1 MIIVLKQGTTQQEI
15 DTVTNAVVA
24 RGVSVSPIV
33 GTEMT
38 ILGLTGDTS
47 RIDPDQLE
55 SFHCVERI
63 MKVAEPFKKANR
75 AFHPA
80 PSEIKIGNTV
90 VGGKKLAIMAGPC
103 SVESNEQISAV
114 AQAVKDAGATVLRG
128 QAAHVPVLLPRTGIR
143 GAGHA
148 LPCPRA
154 DRTAHRDRADV
165 PLRH

>member
-63 MKVAEPFKKANR
+63 MKVAPAGFADLGGRRVCGGPHSQVEEPL
-75 AFHPA
+75 
-80 PSEIKIGNTV
+80 SE
-90 VGGKKLAIMAGPC
+90 
-103 SVESNEQISAV
+103 
-114 AQAVKDAGATVLRG
+114 
-128 QAAHVPVLLPRTGIR
+128 
-143 GAGHA
+143 
-148 LPCPRA
+148 
-154 DRTAHRDRADV
+154 
-165 PLRH
+165 